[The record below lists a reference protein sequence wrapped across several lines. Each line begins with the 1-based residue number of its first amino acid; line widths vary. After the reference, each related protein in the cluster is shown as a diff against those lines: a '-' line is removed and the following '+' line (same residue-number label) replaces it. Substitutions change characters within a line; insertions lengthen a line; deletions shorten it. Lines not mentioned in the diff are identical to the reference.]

1 MNLPVVAIIGRPNVG
16 KSTLFNRIIRKPIAI
31 TDDMPGV
38 TRDRNTTE
46 FQWDRRRFMLVDTGG
61 FVITSQD
68 RMERAV
74 SEQSRIAVGE
84 ADVIVFLVDVKTGVT
99 DIDIAI
105 RDEILRS
112 GKPYILAVNKV
123 DRANDEI
130 DMYEFYNL
138 GIGDPVPISGRTG
151 RNSGDLLD
159 EIVAL
164 LPPEYEFADEGE
176 VPLRIALIGRPN
188 VGKSSIVNVLAGAER
203 VLVTDIPGTTR
214 DSTDTSIEY
223 NGRRIT
229 LVDTAGLK
237 KIGRL
242 KESIDYYSYLRTQ
255 TSLARCDVA
264 VIVID
269 IDQGLTAYDKNLVA
283 DVEASGKGLIIAANK
298 WDLIEKDTMTM
309 KHMTEDIFAELPDKK
324 HYPIIFT
331 SAVTKQRVD
340 KLIETAI
347 KVENSRNLRIK
358 TSELNNFLEHLQIPS
373 AVGDFSVLYGVQ
385 HGIAPPSFVIFV
397 TDKRGVKRHFFP
409 YIEHQFRN
417 AFDFEGTPI
426 VISVKGREK
435 KKGKK

>member
-1 MNLPVVAIIGRPNVG
+1 MNVPVVAIIGRPNVG

-46 FQWDRRRFMLVDTGG
+46 FQWNTRRFMLVDTGG

-68 RMERAV
+68 RMEQAV
-74 SEQSRIAVGE
+74 SEQSMIAVGE
-84 ADVIVFLVDVKTGVT
+84 ADVIVFLVDVKTGIT

-105 RDEILRS
+105 RDEILKS
-112 GKPYILAVNKV
+112 GKPYILAVNKI
-123 DRANDEI
+123 DRTNDEV

-159 EIVAL
+159 EIVSL
-164 LPPEYEFADEGE
+164 LPPEDEFFEEGE
-176 VPLRIALIGRPN
+176 EPLRIALVGRPN
-188 VGKSSIVNVLAGAER
+188 VGKSSIVNALAGVNR

-214 DSTDTSIEY
+214 DSTDTSLEY
-223 NGRRIT
+223 NGRRVT

-237 KIGRL
+237 KLGKL
-242 KESIDYYSYLRTQ
+242 KESIDYYSFLRTQ
-255 TSLARCDVA
+255 TSLARSEVA
-264 VIVID
+264 IIVID
-269 IDQGLTAYDKNLVA
+269 IDQGLTSHDKNLIA
-283 DVEASGKGLIIAANK
+283 DVEKAGKGLIIAANK

-309 KHMTEDIFAELPDKK
+309 KRMTEGIFEELPDKK

-331 SAVTKQRVD
+331 SAVKKQRIE
-340 KLIETAI
+340 KLIETA
-347 KVENSRNLRIK
+347 VNVQNARNLRIQ
-358 TSELNNFLEHLQIPS
+358 TSELNNFLEHLQAPS
-373 AVGDFSVLYGVQ
+373 AVGDFSILYGVQ

-397 TDKRGVKRHFFP
+397 TDKRGVKRNFYP
-409 YIEHQFRN
+409 YIERQFRN
-417 AFDFEGTPI
+417 AFDFEGTPL